1 MPCFRLVLLLCL
13 ALGGC
18 ANPVRSEA
26 PEWAS
31 VLVDVRSLAPDLAL
45 DIRYA
50 TADNFTGRPVPGYSA
65 PKCLLHRPVAQ
76 ALARVE
82 QGLRGQGMALV
93 VYDCYRPTVS
103 VSAFMAWAKDAD
115 QSTKAAFYPELDK
128 SVLVPDYIAQKSGHS
143 RAATVDVGLLDC
155 RTGPCRPFD
164 MGTAFDYFGPRANTA
179 YPQLSTEQRGNRA
192 MLLGAMA
199 AEGFE
204 NYPMEW
210 WHFTWKA
217 GELPDTAYAFLVE

>member
-1 MPCFRLVLLLCL
+1 MSYALWLVAGLF
-13 ALGGC
+13 ASGG
-18 ANPVRSEA
+18 EA
-26 PEWAS
+26 VQADEAGL
-31 VLVDVRSLAPDLAL
+31 LVDVRHFAPAIAL

-50 TADNFTGRPVPGYSA
+50 TADNFTGRPVPGYAA
-65 PKCLLHRPVAQ
+65 PKCLLHRPVAE

-103 VSAFMAWAKDAD
+103 VDAFMAWAKDPD
-115 QSTKAAFYPELDK
+115 QSTKARYYPELDK
-128 SVLVPDYIAQKSGHS
+128 AVLVPDYIAEKSGHS
-143 RAATVDVGLLDC
+143 KAATVDVGLLDC
-155 RTGPCRPFD
+155 RSGTCRPFD
-164 MGTAFDYFGPRANTA
+164 MGTAFDYFGPRANTD
-179 YPQLSTEQRGNRA
+179 YPGIDVAQRENRA
-192 MLLGAMA
+192 MLLEAMA

-217 GELPDTAYAFLVE
+217 GALPDAAYAFPVE

>member
-1 MPCFRLVLLLCL
+1 MRQPVLAIVGLMASAAGGIATAGSGVL
-13 ALGGC
+13 A
-18 ANPVRSEA
+18 
-26 PEWAS
+26 
-31 VLVDVRSLAPDLAL
+31 DVRSFAPGITL

-50 TADNFTGRPVPGYSA
+50 TADNFTGRPVPGYA
-65 PKCLLHRPVAQ
+65 AAKCLLHPPVAE

-103 VSAFMAWAKDAD
+103 VAAFMAWAKDAD
-115 QSTKAAFYPELDK
+115 QSTKAAYYPELDK
-128 SVLVPDYIAQKSGHS
+128 SVLVPDYIAEKSGHS

-155 RTGPCRPFD
+155 RSGACRPLD

-179 YPQLSTEQRGNRA
+179 DPGVSDAQWRNRSA
-192 MLLGAMA
+192 LLAAMA

-217 GELPDTAYAFLVE
+217 GQLPDAAYAFPVE

>member
-1 MPCFRLVLLLCL
+1 MPSLRLSIFTLV
-13 ALGGC
+13 GIC
-18 ANPVRSEA
+18 AS
-26 PEWAS
+26 S
-31 VLVDVRSLAPDLAL
+31 VLADSQGRAPLLADVQDLAPGIML

-50 TADNFTGRPVPGYSA
+50 TADNFTGRPVPGYVA
-65 PKCLLHRPVAQ
+65 PKCLLHRPVAE

-82 QGLRGQGMALV
+82 QGLRGQGMGLV

-103 VSAFMAWAKDAD
+103 VAAFMAWAKDAD
-115 QSTKAAFYPELDK
+115 QSTKAVYYPELDK
-128 SVLVPDYIAQKSGHS
+128 SVLVPDYIAEKSGHS

-155 RTGPCRPFD
+155 RSGTCRPFD
-164 MGTAFDYFGPRANTA
+164 MGTAFDYFGPLANTA
-179 YPQLSTEQRGNRA
+179 HAGIDAAQRENRA
-192 MLLGAMA
+192 ALVKAMA

-217 GELPDTAYAFLVE
+217 GVLPDTAYAFPIE

>member
-1 MPCFRLVLLLCL
+1 MMHTAIMLAGLMAAVSGGGLPVEDGLLT
-13 ALGGC
+13 
-18 ANPVRSEA
+18 
-26 PEWAS
+26 
-31 VLVDVRSLAPDLAL
+31 DVRQLAPAIAL

-50 TADNFTGRPVPGYSA
+50 TADNFTGRPVPGYA
-65 PKCLLHRPVAQ
+65 AAKCLLHRPVAE

-103 VSAFMAWAKDAD
+103 VDAFMAWAKNPD

-128 SVLVPDYIAQKSGHS
+128 SVLVPDYIAEKSGHS
-143 RAATVDVGLLDC
+143 KAATVDVGLLDC
-155 RTGPCRPFD
+155 RTGTCRPFD

-179 YPQLSTEQRGNRA
+179 HPQLDPTQRANRTV
-192 MLLGAMA
+192 LLAAMA

-210 WHFTWKA
+210 WHFTWRA
-217 GELPDTAYAFLVE
+217 NELPDTAYAFPIE

>member
-1 MPCFRLVLLLCL
+1 MLRALLTAAGLAASAASADSLAESGVL
-13 ALGGC
+13 A
-18 ANPVRSEA
+18 
-26 PEWAS
+26 
-31 VLVDVRSLAPDLAL
+31 DVRRFAPDIAL

-50 TADNFTGRPVPGYSA
+50 TADNFTARPVPGYAA
-65 PKCLLHRPVAQ
+65 PKCLLHRPVAE

-82 QGLRGQGMALV
+82 QGLRGQGLALV

-103 VSAFMAWAKDAD
+103 VAAFMAWAKDGD
-115 QSTKAAFYPELDK
+115 QSTKSVYYPELDK
-128 SVLVPDYIAQKSGHS
+128 SVLVPDYIAEKSGHS
-143 RAATVDVGLLDC
+143 KAATVDVGLLEC
-155 RTGPCRPFD
+155 RSGTCRPRD

-179 YPQLSTEQRGNRA
+179 HPGIDQEQRENRA
-192 MLLGAMA
+192 ILLRAMA

-217 GELPDTAYAFLVE
+217 GPLPDTAYAFPVE

>member
-1 MPCFRLVLLLCL
+1 MMHTAIMLAGLMAAVSGGGLPVEDGLLT
-13 ALGGC
+13 
-18 ANPVRSEA
+18 
-26 PEWAS
+26 
-31 VLVDVRSLAPDLAL
+31 DVRHLAPAIAL

-65 PKCLLHRPVAQ
+65 PKCLLHRPVAE

-103 VSAFMAWAKDAD
+103 VAAFMAWAKDAD
-115 QSTKAAFYPELDK
+115 RSTKVLYYPELDK
-128 SVLVPDYIAQKSGHS
+128 SVLVPDYIAEKSGHS

-155 RTGPCRPFD
+155 RTGACRPFD

-179 YPQLSTEQRGNRA
+179 DPGISEEQRQNRMA
-192 MLLGAMA
+192 LLHAMA

-217 GELPDTAYAFLVE
+217 GVLPDTAYAFPIE